1 MFLFK
6 VGFNNLIKIF
16 SWISSLKL
24 HELSKIFRTNNCL
37 LTIKYIYDHALLSY
51 FWHISLWVVKH
62 QYVLKI
68 IVLCCLVLPM
78 YSALQLLHLNWY
90 LTYILKVHNSCLILS
105 LKLKKVFMHQEILTI
120 ILKSQ
125 AGSNCLN
132 VLCNMTLSSVEII
145 PVPLARA

>member
-1 MFLFK
+1 MSGETPICFKDHCSMLF
-6 VGFNNLIKIF
+6 GFTNVF
-16 SWISSLKL
+16 SIAAVTLKL
-24 HELSKIFRTNNCL
+24 VPNI
-37 LTIKYIYDHALLSY
+37 
-51 FWHISLWVVKH
+51 
-62 QYVLKI
+62 
-68 IVLCCLVLPM
+68 
-78 YSALQLLHLNWY
+78 
-90 LTYILKVHNSCLILS
+90 YILKVHNSCLILS